1 MYGGVNVCLS
11 LGMLLSEN
19 HLRLFFFPY
28 NLVQERSCRLLLPL
42 LLESAMRVRSYVL
55 ASHRIA
61 SHRTQQLT
69 ALAPSMSLRQLHT
82 ISTHTFDILVEKLKS
97 P

>member
-61 SHRTQQLT
+61 SHPAADGSGSLYVPE
-69 ALAPSMSLRQLHT
+69 AAPYNLNAH
-82 ISTHTFDILVEKLKS
+82 I
-97 P
+97 